1 VTQDPNVSTEPA
13 VGDEPEATRTTGGN
27 GAGAAP
33 PVEAVRRALRILS
46 LFEPTSPELGI
57 SDVARRLGMHKSTV
71 HRLLA
76 TMQAEGFV
84 YQTAGG
90 QYALTWKVLQLSAA
104 RSAHRGLREAVL
116 HQLEPLAQQT
126 GETAHLAVLDGRQ
139 VLYVEKVESR
149 HQLRMPSAVGRHVP
163 LHATALGK
171 VLAAG
176 LDEATVSQL
185 LFGHKLEAFTPTT
198 LTRPQ
203 DVLSELDKVRDRGYA
218 VDNEEIEYGLT
229 CVAAPVLGPQ
239 GETCAAISIAG
250 PTSRVAARAE
260 EYAQAVRTACDQLS
274 AALGSG
280 VMELRTLTPNGAPA

>member
-1 VTQDPNVSTEPA
+1 MPVTPDSEGSRIPPA
-13 VGDEPEATRTTGGN
+13 P
-27 GAGAAP
+27 AGATAEGRLEMGNAVP

-71 HRLLA
+71 HRLLT

-84 YQTAGG
+84 YQTEAGR
-90 QYALTWKVLQLSAA
+90 YALTWKVLQLGAA
-104 RSAHRGLREAVL
+104 RAAHRGVRETVLR
-116 HQLEPLAQQT
+116 HLEPLAERT
-126 GETAHLAVLDGRQ
+126 GETAHLAVLDGTQ

-176 LDEATVSQL
+176 LDDVEAGRL
-185 LFGHKLEAFTPTT
+185 LFGQELAALTPNT

-203 DVLSELDKVRDRGYA
+203 DILAELENVSDRGYA
-218 VDNEEIEYGLT
+218 TDMEEIEPGLT
-229 CVAAPVLGPQ
+229 CVAAPVLGPD

-250 PTSRVAARAE
+250 PTSRVASHIEQHAAE
-260 EYAQAVRTACDQLS
+260 VRSTCERLS

-280 VMELRTLTPNGAPA
+280 VLELRSLSPGAPGH